1 MPTVNIRMYEGR
13 SEETKDTLAKE
24 VKEVVANHT
33 KNKVESVTVIFD
45 EIPRPADKPAPVA
58 QS

>member
-13 SEETKDTLAKE
+13 SEEIKENMAKA
-24 VKEVVANHT
+24 VKEVVAEHT
-33 KNKVESVTVIFD
+33 NNRVESVKVIYE
-45 EIPRPADKPAPVA
+45 EIPRPADKPAPQ